1 MVTAATYKHQH
12 IFRGK
17 EKLEVLQASLLDTLE
32 RDGFEALAWAVFPNH
47 YHVVVSNSK
56 GDRSISRT
64 IQAVHKFTAR
74 HANNADQTPGRTV
87 WHNYF
92 DKQLTFEK
100 SFMVRLHYVHYN
112 PVRHGVVSDAA
123 MYPFCSAFWFERF
136 APKSYVETVRSFKD
150 DSIAEVDEYAV
161 EPNSWL

>member
-1 MVTAATYKHQH
+1 MVTSATYKHEP

-17 EKLEVLQASLLDTLE
+17 ARLEVLQKSLLSTLV

-47 YHVVVSNSK
+47 YHVVMSNSK
-56 GDRSISRT
+56 GERSISRT
-64 IQAVHKFTAR
+64 IQSVHKFTAR
-74 HANNADQTPGRTV
+74 QVNDLDQTSGRQV

-92 DKQLTFEK
+92 DKQLTFER

-112 PVRHGVVSDAA
+112 PVRHGLVSDAA
-123 MYPFCSAFWFERF
+123 KYPFCSAFWFERE

-150 DSIAEVDEYAV
+150 DSIAEKDEYVV
-161 EPNSWL
+161 EPDIWM

>member
-47 YHVVVSNSK
+47 YHVIASNSK
-56 GDRSISRT
+56 GERSISRR

-74 HANNADQTPGRTV
+74 QANNNDQTPGRTV

-92 DKQLTFEK
+92 EKQLTFEK

-112 PVRHGVVSDAA
+112 PVRHGLVSDAA
-123 MYPFCSAFWFERF
+123 MYPFCSAFWFERE

-150 DSIAEVDEYAV
+150 DSIAEMDEYAV
-161 EPNSWL
+161 EPDSWL